1 MDKQIVE
8 LQTRLAFQENTI
20 LNCPMCSP
28 GSSVEIAALTTKLDL
43 VQQQVI
49 ELMQIEPG
57 GREAEP
63 PPPHYYLQIHD
74 KPSFCR
80 SARKQGFWLRLSVIC
95 RTQFMHGLYQRQC
108 ATRSTSGWIPCPRL
122 KMCPEPLP

>member
-20 LNCPMCSP
+20 LELSD
-28 GSSVEIAALTTKLDL
+28 VLARQQREIAALTTKLDL

-57 GREAEP
+57 GHEAEP
-63 PPPHYYLQIHD
+63 PPPHY
-74 KPSFCR
+74 
-80 SARKQGFWLRLSVIC
+80 
-95 RTQFMHGLYQRQC
+95 
-108 ATRSTSGWIPCPRL
+108 
-122 KMCPEPLP
+122 

>member
-20 LNCPMCSP
+20 LELSD
-28 GSSVEIAALTTKLDL
+28 VLARQQREIAALTTKLDL

-63 PPPHYYLQIHD
+63 PPPHY
-74 KPSFCR
+74 
-80 SARKQGFWLRLSVIC
+80 
-95 RTQFMHGLYQRQC
+95 
-108 ATRSTSGWIPCPRL
+108 
-122 KMCPEPLP
+122 